1 MQPLRRPRRWR
12 GRWLVLM
19 ALGALATGLL
29 VEAGR
34 SLADDGRPLQPVP
47 GGGDGSILAVTGE
60 IGRDS
65 YGIYLVDLSNQ
76 TICVY
81 QYQTAQ
87 KTLKLLAA
95 RTFAYDTQLDEYNSE
110 PSPRQIREMVTAHR
124 RLTEEPASLAPPTD
138 AAAPAEPNKPEVGPE
153 E

>member
-1 MQPLRRPRRWR
+1 
-12 GRWLVLM
+12 LV

-29 VEAGR
+29 LEAGR
-34 SLADDGRPLQPVP
+34 SLADEEGRQVQPA
-47 GGGDGSILAVTGE
+47 GGGSDGSVLAVTGE

-124 RLTEEPASLAPPTD
+124 RLTEEPAGPAVPAD
-138 AAAPAEPNKPEVGPE
+138 APAPAKPSQPEVGPE